1 MYLSLNI
8 YTTIYI
14 IEYVGLTHTFYHRS
28 RRYFKEK
35 MIAPI
40 FPFLIG
46 YAIVGGNSQTTETT
60 EGIDTFNLLYIT
72 QIIYVELLSLKFY
85 LTFYIFDFTT

>member
-1 MYLSLNI
+1 
-8 YTTIYI
+8 
-14 IEYVGLTHTFYHRS
+14 
-28 RRYFKEK
+28 

-46 YAIVGGNSQTTETT
+46 YAIVGGNSQSTETT
-60 EGIDTFNLLYIT
+60 QGIDTFLLVVYYLN
-72 QIIYVELLSLKFY
+72 IIFYVELLSLKFY

>member
-1 MYLSLNI
+1 M
-8 YTTIYI
+8 
-14 IEYVGLTHTFYHRS
+14 EYAGLTHTFYHRS

-60 EGIDTFNLLYIT
+60 QGIDTFELVIYHLN
-72 QIIYVELLSLKFY
+72 IIYVELLSLKFY